1 MFNLA
6 PTETFKE
13 EVKIQ
18 SKTANGWR
26 EESFIGE
33 FLRSPES
40 RRDELQT
47 TPFVKLVDEFL
58 VGWEMKDMERK
69 PVDFTP
75 EHKAAFLEIPAA
87 VRETALAY
95 LRANAGAK
103 PKN

>member
-6 PTETFKE
+6 LTETFKE
-13 EVKIQ
+13 EVKTQ
-18 SKTANGWR
+18 VKTANGWR

-33 FLRSPES
+33 FIRTPES
-40 RRDELQT
+40 RRDELQNK
-47 TPFVKLVDEFL
+47 PFAQLVEEVL
-58 VGWEMKDMERK
+58 VGWEMKDLDRK

-75 EHKAAFLEIPAA
+75 EHKALFLEHPGA

-95 LRANAGAK
+95 LKANAGAK